1 MLNALKRQPTAALSP
16 TAEIEALLDR
26 NRRALVAASTA
37 AAVSAVISDVNGVIE
52 TIDEL
57 SGRIHDEI
65 RQEADN
71 IDRTRTR
78 ELFEQKNTVLQLLTE
93 AEGLAAKAE
102 AKHADAVK
110 AEQDSAARALAD
122 EGTQLAADLRQ
133 LHIDIDSTI
142 SVLVDQLDR
151 LRDGEAKVL
160 HLRKVLGQD
169 MKRTDLLSFRVIEE
183 ADIDAL
189 GGWFQH
195 RDRFN
200 ALVRDHSALTAVMPY
215 LRKLSEQMKSR

>member
-16 TAEIEALLDR
+16 TAEIDALLDR

-37 AAVSAVISDVNGVIE
+37 AAVSAVIGDVNGVIE

-57 SGRIHDEI
+57 SGQIHDEI
-65 RQEADN
+65 RQEADS
-71 IDRTRTR
+71 IDRTRSR
-78 ELFEQKNTVLQLLTE
+78 QLFEQKNTVLQLLTE

-122 EGTQLAADLRQ
+122 EGTRLSAELRQ
-133 LHIDIDSTI
+133 LHLDTAETFK
-142 SVLVDQLDR
+142 VLVDQLDR
-151 LRDGEAKVL
+151 LRDGGSRLQHISNVM
-160 HLRKVLGQD
+160 RND
-169 MKRTDLLSFRVIEE
+169 MKRADLASFKV
-183 ADIDAL
+183 IDAL
-189 GGWFQH
+189 DLGVFAGNLVY
-195 RDRFN
+195 DRFA
-200 ALVRDHSALTAVMPY
+200 ALVRDHSDLTGLMQF